1 MAKEIT
7 IQDSLQTKYLSDQ
20 FLSSLFYKV
29 LNLKVNAHLRQER
42 IYLIFPIRIRLE
54 SFLHCRRH

>member
-1 MAKEIT
+1 MAKEIA

-29 LNLKVNAHLRQER
+29 LNLKVNAHFRQEH
-42 IYLIFPIRIRLE
+42 IPYLPN
-54 SFLHCRRH
+54 